1 MKLENTWIFFLTRL
15 LALAAVFLLPPNV
28 MFSAIGGPLIVAHGI
43 HGFYK
48 RAQSNRKPLFVAMA
62 LLGLL
67 ALLLLLGP
75 AGTRTQLI
83 VATVSQI
90 LFVIHFALDELFF
103 ENTPYSLKRLPEILV
118 LPLALLALH
127 LADFGLWGY
136 LFLGCAT
143 LALLSALALHKIGI
157 SRFQKHLLFLTL
169 LTVLLFMGEFKTRA
183 SALITYTALVHF
195 FDWYEY
201 TVRNSSK
208 GPQRA
213 ALEIAA
219 FWVPIQVVGVWYYQN
234 PQVLSF
240 LSYVYDP
247 HYIAI
252 GIIWHVCWSLRPKGF
267 NIMPVHR

>member
-1 MKLENTWIFFLTRL
+1 M
-15 LALAAVFLLPPNV
+15 ALAAVFLLPPNV